1 MSTSEITFDA
11 IALGGELDLTVMLDS
26 RVIFQAPIG
35 QQTQQVRAV
44 LDDNQAGDHVMMITL
59 SGKRPE
65 HTRINDLREVLSDR
79 LLQIS
84 NIGLDDLDIQQAF
97 LSCSL
102 YRHSHNGTTDTV
114 TQPFYGTMGC
124 NGTVTTRLCT
134 PVYPWFLASMSKSQ
148 PKKGCELPRTPKSQ
162 IA

>member
-1 MSTSEITFDA
+1 MSTSRITFDA
-11 IALGGELDLTVMLDS
+11 VVIGGELDLTVTLDS
-26 RVIFQAPIG
+26 QVIFQSRI
-35 QQTQQVRAV
+35 TQQSQQVQAV
-44 LDDNQAGDHVMMITL
+44 LNDSQVADHVIAITMH
-59 SGKRPE
+59 GKRPE
-65 HTRINDLREVLSDR
+65 HTRVNHLGEIESDC

-84 NIGLDDLDIQQAF
+84 NIRLDDLDIQQAF

-134 PVYPWFLASMSKSQ
+134 PVYPWFLASMSK
-148 PKKGCELPRTPKSQ
+148 C
-162 IA
+162 

>member
-11 IALGGELDLTVMLDS
+11 IVLGGELDLTVLLDS
-26 RVIFQAPIG
+26 RVIFQATIG
-35 QQTQQVRAV
+35 QQPQQVQIT
-44 LDDNQAGDHVMMITL
+44 LDDGQPGDHDVMIAL

-65 HTRINDLREVLSDR
+65 HTKINDLGEVLSDR

-84 NIGLDDLDIQQAF
+84 NIRLDDLDIQQAF
-97 LSCSL
+97 LSRSL
-102 YRHSHNGTTDTV
+102 YRHTHNGTTDAV

-134 PVYPWFLASMSKSQ
+134 PVYPWFLASMSKS
-148 PKKGCELPRTPKSQ
+148 
-162 IA
+162 